1 MYSNLNNSAIT
12 VKYGDA
18 HVLRKFL
25 LTAAVLA
32 SIAGP
37 ARAELTIEITQGG
50 IKRTP
55 VAIVP
60 FGWQGQGSNVPLDV
74 AQVISADLERSGRFA
89 PIDEN
94 DMLQK
99 PKAGIDVDFDDWTI
113 LGVEAVVV
121 GRVEQT
127 GDNAYTVQFQLFDP
141 FRGEQLVGYR
151 MPASRGTMRR
161 VAHRAADM
169 IYEKLT
175 GIKGVFATKV
185 AYVTAEPNGRG
196 RLYRLV
202 VADQDGE
209 NEATIMESTDPI
221 MSPAWSPDSRH
232 LAYVSF
238 EGSRSSVFVQTLRT
252 GNRRRVA
259 SRPGINGAPAFS
271 PDGRK
276 LVLTLGGVDGNLD
289 INVLDMSSREIRRLT
304 THRAIDT
311 EGSWSPDGRYIYFTS
326 DRSGGPQIYRV
337 LASGGTPER
346 VTFEGSYNARPR
358 LSPDGG
364 KLAMVHNDRGN
375 YRIAV
380 MDLDRRDDLLVLS
393 AGRQDES
400 PSFAP
405 NSDTL
410 IYATRQAGN
419 GVLETVSA
427 DGLIRQR
434 LASGRGDVREPVWS
448 PFPRFADY

>member
-1 MYSNLNNSAIT
+1 MLKKALST
-12 VKYGDA
+12 V
-18 HVLRKFL
+18 VIIISF
-25 LTAAVLA
+25 
-32 SIAGP
+32 AGP
-37 ARAELTIEITQGG
+37 AWAELDITITQGAG
-50 IKRTP
+50 KRTP
-55 VAIVP
+55 IAVVP
-60 FGWQGQGSNVPLDV
+60 FGWTGTTADMPLDI
-74 AQVISADLERSGRFA
+74 AEVIGNDLSRSGRFA
-89 PIDEN
+89 PIGED

-99 PKAGIDVDFDDWTI
+99 PTDGTDVDFDDWSI
-113 LGVEAVVV
+113 LGVEAVII
-121 GRVEQT
+121 GRVTQT
-127 GDNAYTVQFQLFDP
+127 GENAYSVQFQLFDV
-141 FRGEQLVGYR
+141 FGRDQLVGYR

-175 GIKGVFATKV
+175 GIKGVFDTKV
-185 AYVTAEPNGRG
+185 AYVTAQPRGNG
-196 RLYRLV
+196 RLYSLIV
-202 VADQDGE
+202 SDQDGE
-209 NEATIMESTDPI
+209 NEFKIMESTDPI
-221 MSPAWSPDSRH
+221 MSPAWSPDSRR

-238 EGSRSSVFVQTLRT
+238 EGNKSSIFVQTLRT
-252 GNRRRVA
+252 G
-259 SRPGINGAPAFS
+259 SRIQVSSKAGINGAPAFS

-276 LVLTLGGVDGNLD
+276 LVVTLGGVDGNLD
-289 INVLDMSSREIRRLT
+289 IHVLDINSRQSQRLT

-337 LASGGTPER
+337 AADGGTPER
-346 VTFEGSYNARPR
+346 ITFEGSYNARPR
-358 LSPDGG
+358 LSPDGA

-380 MDLDRRDDLLVLS
+380 LDLERKDLLVLS
-393 AGRQDES
+393 VGNQDES

-410 IYATRQAGN
+410 IYATRQGRN

-434 LASGRGDVREPVWS
+434 LASGGGDVREPVWS
-448 PFPRFADY
+448 PFQRF